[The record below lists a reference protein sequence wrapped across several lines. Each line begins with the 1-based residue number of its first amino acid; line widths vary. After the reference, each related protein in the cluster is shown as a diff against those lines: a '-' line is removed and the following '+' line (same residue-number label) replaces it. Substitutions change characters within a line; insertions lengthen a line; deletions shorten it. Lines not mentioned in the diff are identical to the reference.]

1 MSHHGKDLNEL
12 SEDLEEL
19 KNFQKK
25 ITGHFPDG
33 KLTQN
38 DEGAL
43 GMKVTNMGDKVVIA
57 FGEPTS
63 WVGMTGDQAA
73 KLATDLLRR
82 AKQVGI
88 TEPVT
93 ITL

>member
-1 MSHHGKDLNEL
+1 MSHHGKDLSEL
-12 SEDLEEL
+12 SEDFEEL

-25 ITGHFPDG
+25 IAGQFPDG
-33 KLTQN
+33 KLSQN
-38 DEGAL
+38 DEGAVGL
-43 GMKVTNMGDKVVIA
+43 QVTTMGDKVVIA

-73 KLATDLLRR
+73 NLATDLLKR
-82 AKQVGI
+82 AKQAGI
-88 TEPVT
+88 KEPVT

>member
-25 ITGHFPDG
+25 ITGQFPDG

>member
-1 MSHHGKDLNEL
+1 MSHHGKDLSEL
-12 SEDLEEL
+12 SEDFEEL

-25 ITGHFPDG
+25 ITGQFPDG
-33 KLTQN
+33 KLTPQ
-38 DEGAL
+38 DEGAVVL
-43 GMKVTNMGDKVVIA
+43 QVTTMGEKVVIA

-73 KLATDLLRR
+73 KLATDLLKR
-82 AKQVGI
+82 AKQAGI